1 MHWSETEPSL
11 GGAVP
16 LALTE
21 HFGAH
26 QRVMRGTW
34 EQRPRCVALQ
44 GEVGQAAHCGIYEQ
58 RPTPCRELKMS
69 WQDGA
74 PSPQC
79 DKARSLHGLAPLT
92 REEVAALGLIEG

>member
-1 MHWSETEPSL
+1 
-11 GGAVP
+11 
-16 LALTE
+16 
-21 HFGAH
+21 
-26 QRVMRGTW
+26 
-34 EQRPRCVALQ
+34 
-44 GEVGQAAHCGIYEQ
+44 
-58 RPTPCRELKMS
+58 MS